1 MNNRTCKG
9 RILGGTPSSQGA
21 IRILATLVGLCGQ
34 PAAGQARVPLSV
46 AADSS
51 GVLSAIRAIDLRQL
65 CRCPTVILDS
75 MIRRAPRVRMFDVLE
90 ERPAFALTAADV
102 GRLRLARYRV
112 VRSALRTVL
121 GRARDTVFMGVAL
134 VPPGQYARQ
143 VVILVGPPSGV
154 AAGYLVGLEIHRGA
168 WRVLQ
173 LQNVF

>member
-1 MNNRTCKG
+1 MGNRNYNG
-9 RILGGTPSSQGA
+9 RILGQTPLSQGA
-21 IRILATLVGLCGQ
+21 GWIIAILVWLLGQ

-75 MIRRAPRVRMFDVLE
+75 MVRRAPRVRMFDVLE

-102 GRLRLARYRV
+102 GRLKLARQRV

-121 GRARDTVFMGVAL
+121 GRARDTVFMGVAV

-143 VVILVGPPSGV
+143 VVILVGPPNGV
-154 AAGYLVGLEIHRGA
+154 AAGYLVGLEIHRAA

-173 LQNVF
+173 VQNVF